1 MIKDNK
7 DKYASWDCKY
17 SCVNSVDIFVFSKG
31 SVSIKARSE
40 VREHMIAFT
49 LHKDNKIILKSG
61 FTTVTYASDEI
72 DPKKVEQLKQ
82 NLSYV
87 NRDTEQLVAYFFFL
101 KSINIL

>member
-17 SCVNSVDIFVFSKG
+17 TCVSSEDIFVFSKG
-31 SVSIKARSE
+31 SISIEARSE
-40 VREHMIAFT
+40 IREHMT
-49 LHKDNKIILKSG
+49 NLKLYKDNKVILNSG
-61 FTTVTYASDEI
+61 STTVIYASDEI